1 MNYKDYYSYIFED
14 CGCIHTEDCEC
25 GQQKEVYPWGT
36 YDYTKRDAET
46 QPNGGSEPKQEP
58 NDLGMISAKIS
69 DIIEILERSIPTNPS
84 KWAAAKAAA
93 KRKFKVYPSAYANLW
108 AAKKYKSMGGGWRS
122 GKNEVHYP
130 HKRRDAMG
138 QEDSDINND
147 GKVDLLDKML
157 KAKRDLYKRYLI
169 AKKKGQTSL

>member
-14 CGCIHTEDCEC
+14 CGCLQTEGCDCKQDE
-25 GQQKEVYPWGT
+25 GYPWGG
-36 YDYTKRDAET
+36 YKET
-46 QPNGGSEPKQEP
+46 ESDFADPRLQKMEE
-58 NDLGMISAKIS
+58 LSAL
-69 DIIEILERSIPTNPS
+69 LEKSIPTNPS

-122 GKNEVHYP
+122 GKKEVHYP
-130 HKRRDAMG
+130 HVRRDPMG
-138 QEDSDINND
+138 QEDADINND
-147 GKVDLLDKML
+147 GKVDLTDKLMR
-157 KAKRDLYKRYLI
+157 AKRDLYKRYLI